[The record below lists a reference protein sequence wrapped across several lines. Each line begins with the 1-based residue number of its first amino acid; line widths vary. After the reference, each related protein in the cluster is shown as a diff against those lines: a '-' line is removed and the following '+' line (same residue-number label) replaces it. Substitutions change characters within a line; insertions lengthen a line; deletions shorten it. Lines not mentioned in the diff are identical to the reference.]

1 MTEKQ
6 LNSSNRHIVLITA
19 IAVAV
24 VECLGLIGYGISI
37 AVSASASG
45 SSGTQGSDVS
55 PTVLLLIFLLFGA
68 LIGLVVRSLW
78 RGNGS
83 ARTAYLVTQGFALVI
98 AQTLISGSETFE
110 RVIGWSLVVVALAGA
125 VCILTP
131 AASRGLNLTR

>member
-1 MTEKQ
+1 MSAQ
-6 LNSSNRHIVLITA
+6 LPNASSRPPALLLA
-19 IAVAV
+19 IAVAA
-24 VECLGLIGYGISI
+24 VECVGLIAYGISI
-37 AVSASASG
+37 VVAAAQSG

-55 PTVLLLIFLLFGA
+55 PAVLLLIFIMFGG

-98 AQTLISGSETFE
+98 AQTLIAGSELFE
-110 RVIGWSLVVVALAGA
+110 RVVGWSLVVGAIAGA

-131 AASRGLNLTR
+131 AEIGRAHV